1 METPQTLKIA
11 AQGEREIVMTR
22 EFNASR
28 ALVFEAFT
36 KPELLRRWLLGP
48 PGWSMVVCEV
58 DLRPGGAYRYL
69 WRHTDGKELGLR
81 GVFREVTPPE
91 RIVQTERFDDP
102 WYPGEALLTSAF
114 SERGG
119 KTTLTV
125 TIQYESRAGRDSVL
139 KSGMERGVR
148 ASYDRLAELLA
159 SNVAGGTSCVRG

>member
-22 EFNASR
+22 EFDARR

-48 PGWSMVVCEV
+48 PGWSMVACEV

-69 WRHTDGKELGLR
+69 WRHTDGKEMGLR
-81 GVFREVTPPE
+81 GTFREVVPPE
-91 RIVQTERFDDP
+91 RIVHTERFDEP
-102 WYPGEALLTSAF
+102 WYPGEALLTSTF

-139 KSGMERGVR
+139 QSGMERGVR

-159 SNVAGGTSCVRG
+159 SSAAS

>member
-22 EFNASR
+22 EFAAPR

-48 PGWSMVVCEV
+48 PGWSMVACEV

-69 WRHTDGKELGLR
+69 WRHTDGKEMGLR
-81 GVFREVTPPE
+81 GTFREVVPPE
-91 RIVQTERFDDP
+91 RIVHTERFDEP
-102 WYPGEALLTSAF
+102 WYPGEALLTSTF

-139 KSGMERGVR
+139 QSGMERGVR

-159 SNVAGGTSCVRG
+159 SSAAS

>member
-22 EFNASR
+22 EFNAPR

-91 RIVQTERFDDP
+91 RIVHTERFDDP
-102 WYPGEALLTSAF
+102 WYPGEALLTSTF

-139 KSGMERGVR
+139 QSGMERGVR
-148 ASYDRLAELLA
+148 ASYDRLAEMLA
-159 SNVAGGTSCVRG
+159 AGTTDTRASAG